1 MYKKKVL
8 TIKEAKSS
16 DVLLRKSKINS
27 IFICPDSNGDDARG
41 FFLTLIWFGKF
52 RTYTNS
58 GLHLVVW
65 LMKIAHVLVVLRTFS
80 KAFLENC
87 LQKLRLFEH
96 YRPQKEFSCL
106 RWCDFSRTAPYL
118 LAIRLESKFNINL
131 KMRKKKLK
139 RFLNAN
145 SCWPA
150 YTLAD
155 SVHRSS

>member
-58 GLHLVVW
+58 GLHLVV
-65 LMKIAHVLVVLRTFS
+65 
-80 KAFLENC
+80 
-87 LQKLRLFEH
+87 
-96 YRPQKEFSCL
+96 
-106 RWCDFSRTAPYL
+106 
-118 LAIRLESKFNINL
+118 
-131 KMRKKKLK
+131 
-139 RFLNAN
+139 
-145 SCWPA
+145 
-150 YTLAD
+150 
-155 SVHRSS
+155 